1 MISHVYSTTILV
13 TDQDTALDFYV
24 NKLGFEK
31 RADVPMGPGAP
42 RWIEVA
48 PSGAQTV
55 IVLATKDFSPDEET
69 RRLFEGLVGKYNG
82 LVFATDDLDATHK
95 TLTERGVSFSTQ
107 PTREFWGYYA
117 EVKDPDGNN
126 LMLRQPV

>member
-1 MISHVYSTTILV
+1 MISHIYSTTILV

-55 IVLATKDFSPDEET
+55 VVLATKDFSPDEET
-69 RRLFEGLVGKYNG
+69 GRLFESLVGKYNG
-82 LVFATDDLDATHK
+82 LVFATDDLDATYK

-107 PTREFWGYYA
+107 PTKEFWGYYA
-117 EVKDPDGNN
+117 EVQDPDGNT